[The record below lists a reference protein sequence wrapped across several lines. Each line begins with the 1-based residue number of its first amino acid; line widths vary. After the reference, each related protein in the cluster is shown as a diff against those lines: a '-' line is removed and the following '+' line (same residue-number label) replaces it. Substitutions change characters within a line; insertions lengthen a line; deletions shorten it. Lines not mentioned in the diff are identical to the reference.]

1 VFGKVKLNKLQAAT
15 QGVDSSEHNKAA
27 WKRMQLI
34 REQLKTKARAE
45 FRDSGGFVK
54 AKVKASKAKRNPDL
68 DAFILANQDNDVL
81 RQFLALTQEG

>member
-1 VFGKVKLNKLQAAT
+1 MQAAVK
-15 QGVDSSEHNKAA
+15 GVDSSEHNRNA
-27 WKRMQLI
+27 WAHCQTL
-34 REQLKTKARAE
+34 REQIKTKIRAE